1 MTGRI
6 VQLNYKYS
14 LDKKGDI
21 LMMGKLVLVQ
31 KAISKVFGDFV
42 AKVVSDGVDALK
54 DAIKD
59 ADLDRK
65 SYNQN
70 LQTRLYQLIVDT
82 LNRFTYNKYEKQD
95 KLYDA
100 AESIIKGYIRTQ
112 DNVDAVKSGL
122 KMLVSDVSSDTCQAF
137 LETLCGEICSDDN
150 SDLYKEIDMLWKRRE
165 SENIRGEFAKI
176 DLNDMEILEQ
186 LNDLREVLDF
196 IKRNMNRQE
205 GDKLGHNGF
214 PIVNRAGEY
223 ADKWEKNVFLNDFNE
238 EDENAGTNIKLR
250 EIYVEE
256 CLPHYIWRNNTKSSD
271 RLRNLLTNYII
282 NNNGRKMLLI
292 LGQPGIGK
300 STLITWI
307 MANLVKKKEDI
318 LVYQF
323 AIDLDSIDWQRK
335 NVLNDIFSV
344 IGLGCS
350 ELENK
355 TLILDGFDEIY
366 TGSDRERILNK
377 LNQELKRLN
386 MLKSF
391 SIIITCRENYVYN
404 LQNIDFD
411 YIVLQ
416 AWNEVQ
422 IEIFCRTYWE
432 KYGNEISVGKIKK
445 ILESKEIFGIPL
457 ILYMILALDITIEK
471 SSSFLDVYDQIFS
484 LEKGA
489 IYERCYDSEHRLND
503 PEIKKYVHQISQKIA
518 FWIFENNDHKAII
531 YQKNFKEICDNM
543 ILEAKDKGEYM
554 LSNTLIGSYFKIKHC
569 EGKLADEVNF
579 VHRSIYEYFVSV
591 YFFESIS
598 NLRSKEEVA
607 GKLGE
612 LLKDGHLSKQMLD
625 FIKCKFNNGEG
636 KYLLNNIREVF
647 DIMLRDGMTY
657 HVNAK
662 HRNVIIQEMK
672 IFSNMLEIV
681 HLWNPKLG
689 ESDKNIVLYL
699 QHNHLSMI
707 NLIGADLM
715 ETNLNGANLN
725 GANMSG
731 ANLSGADLRG
741 ANLIEA
747 DLSGANLKGA
757 DLRRANLSGADLGGA
772 NLSGVNLGGAN
783 LSEANISKA
792 NLVEANL
799 IEANLVGTNLCGANV
814 SGTDLRRVNFRG
826 ANLNRVY
833 LRVANLSEADLRRAN
848 FKGAFLCNIYLI
860 EADLRGVDLSEA
872 YLSEANLFEA
882 YLSATIFNE
891 EQANIL
897 YKNYDLSKSRVLMF
911 KEHEIISYQEYCIR
925 KQKG

>member
-1 MTGRI
+1 
-6 VQLNYKYS
+6 
-14 LDKKGDI
+14 
-21 LMMGKLVLVQ
+21 MMEKLVLVQ
-31 KAISKVFGDFV
+31 KVVSRVFGDFV
-42 AKVVSDGVDALK
+42 SKAVSDGVDVLK

-70 LQTRLYQLIVDT
+70 LQTRLYQLIVDA

-100 AESIIKGYIRTQ
+100 AESIIKGYIRIQ
-112 DNVDAVKSGL
+112 NNVDAVKLGL
-122 KMLVSDVSSDTCQAF
+122 KMLVSDVNSDTCQAF

-150 SDLYKEIDMLWKRRE
+150 SDLYKEIDMLWKRQE
-165 SENIRGEFAKI
+165 SEYFCGEFVKI
-176 DLNDMEILEQ
+176 DQNDREILEQ
-186 LNDLREVLDF
+186 LDNLKEVLDF
-196 IKRNMNRQE
+196 IKRNMSRQE
-205 GDKLGHNGF
+205 GDMKGHNGI
-214 PIVNRAGEY
+214 PIVNRADEY
-223 ADKWEKNVFLNDFNE
+223 AKKWNENVFLNDFNE
-238 EDENAGTNIKLR
+238 EDENAGVNIKLS
-250 EIYVEE
+250 EIYIEE
-256 CLPHYIWRNNTKSSD
+256 CLPHYIWRTNTKPSK
-271 RLRNLLTNYII
+271 RTLRNLLKDYMIDNQ
-282 NNNGRKMLLI
+282 NRKMLLI

-307 MANLVKKKEDI
+307 IANLVEKEDDI

-323 AIDLDSIDWQRK
+323 ANDLGSINWQGE
-335 NVLNDIFSV
+335 NVLNDIFRA
-344 IGLGCS
+344 IGF
-350 ELENK
+350 EYDDLENK

-366 TGSDRERILNK
+366 VGGERERILNK
-377 LNQELKRLN
+377 LNQELGRRNILKR
-386 MLKSF
+386 F
-391 SIIITCRENYVYN
+391 SLIITCRENYIYD
-404 LQNIDFD
+404 LQNIKCD
-411 YIVLQ
+411 YITMQ
-416 AWNEVQ
+416 AWEETQ
-422 IEIFCRTYWE
+422 IETFCITYWR
-432 KYGNEISVGKIKK
+432 KCGNDISVKRIQK

-457 ILYMILALDITIEK
+457 ILYMILALDIIIEK

-489 IYERCYDSEHRLND
+489 IFERCYDSEHRLND

-518 FWIFENNDHKAII
+518 FWIFENNDHKAFI

-543 ILEAKDKGEYM
+543 ILEVKDKGEYM

-598 NLRSKEEVA
+598 NLTSKEEVA

-612 LLKDGHLSKQMLD
+612 LLKDGHLSRQILD
-625 FIKCKFNNGEG
+625 FIKCKFNNVEG

-657 HVNAK
+657 HANGK
-662 HRNVIIQEMK
+662 HRNVIIQEMN

-699 QHNHLSMI
+699 QHNHLSMM
-707 NLIGADLM
+707 NLIGADLIA
-715 ETNLNGANLN
+715 TNLNGANLN

-731 ANLSGADLRG
+731 ANLKGADLSG

-747 DLSGANLKGA
+747 DLSGVNLSGA
-757 DLRRANLSGADLGGA
+757 DLRRANLSGADLSGA

-783 LSEANISKA
+783 LSGTNLSKA

-799 IEANLVGTNLCGANV
+799 IEANLVGTNLCGANI

-833 LRVANLSEADLRRAN
+833 LRVANLSEADLRRAK
-848 FKGAFLCNIYLI
+848 FTGAFLCNIFLI

-882 YLSATIFNE
+882 YLNATIFNE
-891 EQANIL
+891 EQVNML
-897 YKNYDLSKSRVLMF
+897 YENYDLSKSRVLVSEEY
-911 KEHEIISYQEYCIR
+911 KIISYQEYCIR
-925 KQKG
+925 KQKE